1 MPVDYKKLWIL
12 LIEKNISK
20 PQLRKAA
27 NISPSTFTKLNK
39 NEFVAM
45 DVLVRICMVLDCD
58 IGDVVFVNGC
68 FWHAHEGCKW
78 FVPPKS
84 NTEFWEKKFQ
94 YNRSRDK
101 ENYLKLRALGWKVI
115 IIWECEIRHGNPQ
128 VAFDDLIKEI
138 TNNGK

>member
-27 NISPSTFTKLNK
+27 YISPSTFTKLNK

-58 IGDVVFVNGC
+58 IGDVV
-68 FWHAHEGCKW
+68 
-78 FVPPKS
+78 
-84 NTEFWEKKFQ
+84 
-94 YNRSRDK
+94 
-101 ENYLKLRALGWKVI
+101 
-115 IIWECEIRHGNPQ
+115 
-128 VAFDDLIKEI
+128 EI
-138 TNNGK
+138 TR